1 MRSFGLMLPMTVTD
15 MMLLSM
21 FGGGR
26 LLGDI
31 GGKDDTA
38 EITEE
43 ERLEVESHMSG
54 LFNR

>member
-1 MRSFGLMLPMTVTD
+1 MGMRSFGLMLPMTVTD
-15 MMLLSM
+15 MMLLGM

-38 EITEE
+38 EIGRASCR
-43 ERLEVESHMSG
+43 ERV
-54 LFNR
+54 

>member
-15 MMLLSM
+15 MMLLGM
-21 FGGGR
+21 FDGGK

-31 GGKDDTA
+31 GGKESTA

-43 ERLEVESHMSG
+43 ERLEAESHMSG
-54 LFNR
+54 LFRR

>member
-1 MRSFGLMLPMTVTD
+1 MLPMTVTD
-15 MMLLSM
+15 MMPLGM

-31 GGKDDTA
+31 SGKDDTA

-43 ERLEVESHMSG
+43 ERREAESHMSG